1 MSGGLVARPAAEPP
15 LTILVVDDEPAMVG
29 ALGALLG
36 QAGHR
41 IVAAYDGEE
50 ALRRFTEQQV
60 DLVLLDLAMPGVDG
74 AAVCRRMRAQA
85 DTPIIVVS
93 GERDQGAPVELL
105 DLGADDYVRKPFRG
119 DELLARIRAVRRRR
133 ASALPAAAGA
143 AAAGD
148 DGWTLDLRRH
158 EIRWQG
164 AVVPA
169 TQIEFRLLRALLERR
184 GELVSHAELLG
195 AGWPDVADPD
205 PLWLKP
211 HLARLREKLVRAG
224 ARPPVAVRGVGYR
237 LDD

>member
-1 MSGGLVARPAAEPP
+1 MSGSIARRAGPGM
-15 LTILVVDDEPAMVG
+15 TVLVVDDDPAMVG

-41 IVAAYDGEE
+41 IIAAYDGDE
-50 ALRRFTEQQV
+50 ALRAFRGGLV
-60 DLVLLDLAMPGVDG
+60 DVVLLDLAMPGMDG
-74 AAVCRRMRAQA
+74 AAVCRQMRAEA

-93 GERDQGAPVELL
+93 GERDQEASVQLL

-133 ASALPAAAGA
+133 GDGGGSQASTG
-143 AAAGD
+143 
-148 DGWTLDLRRH
+148 DGWELDRRRH

-164 AVVPA
+164 QVVPA
-169 TQIEFRLLRALLERR
+169 TQIEYLLLQALIERR
-184 GELVSHAELLG
+184 GELVSHAELLA

-211 HLARLREKLVRAG
+211 HVARLRDKLARVG
-224 ARPPVAVRGVGYR
+224 AVAPVAVRGVGYR
-237 LDD
+237 LD